1 MKMEVIDLSEIDYD
15 EVLHRIAD
23 VYYSCSIMEQKL
35 MRRILE
41 EVQAN
46 GYSQTLEQL
55 WLVDFKEVPVSISEF
70 ISSPFYMGPVT
81 RNGEAIYPFWKM
93 TLKDIF
99 DAGNKYN
106 EIVLS
111 GATRIG
117 KTSTAVAI
125 LAYMLY
131 RLMLY
136 RNPHEYFKK
145 KEISKFTIGFA
156 NLTKDLA
163 AGVAYREFNDT
174 LHDCP
179 WFLEHGRFSKS
190 DRNFYYIPE
199 GDKIDIVP
207 ASDAAHLLGMQV
219 WAALIDEVNFA
230 RAGMKDINLA
240 KQHMKH
246 IYDTVNARITGTFK
260 LHGEVYGKL
269 LVCSSKNSDSDFLS
283 DHIENQ
289 LNAGNIHMYLVD
301 QPQWKVLPKD
311 MFSEDVFYITIG
323 DRYKRG
329 FVIPKENED
338 EAHFQEYRDQGYE
351 IMEVPIDFLS
361 NFRSDYDIALR
372 DIAGKSV
379 VGAMGFITQESI
391 TPCVAE
397 DRSNPFFQDI
407 IVMGLHDNETLERN
421 FHMEVVPA
429 KLKKGS
435 NHIHIDFAEV
445 SDRVGISSVCQDG
458 TKIIYD
464 PTTEKRV
471 VLPFYRQVFQVAVE
485 SPRGDRMSFQKVIN
499 FIVWLRRNGFR
510 IDLVTTDQYQSS
522 YVRETLNQQ
531 GFETDKVSVD
541 RSEDPYIGLRNLLQD
556 QRIELVKHQLQEDEL
571 VHLQRVNGRIDH
583 PPQNSS
589 GDAATKGV
597 GKDTADALCGATWT
611 HIQNGDKVKPS
622 GQSIAKGIMS
632 VNGLNAR
639 SRIHN
644 TKDTPSIMQTPYIR
658 KR

>member
-1 MKMEVIDLSEIDYD
+1 MDEIDYED
-15 EVLHRIAD
+15 VLHRIST
-23 VYYSCSIMEQKL
+23 VYHSCSAIEQKL
-35 MRRILE
+35 LKKILE
-41 EVQAN
+41 EVGDK
-46 GYSQTLEQL
+46 GYSRTLEQL

-81 RNGEAIYPFWKM
+81 RNGDAVYPFWKETM
-93 TLKDIF
+93 KEIF

-106 EIVLS
+106 EIIFS

-125 LAYMLY
+125 VAYMLY

-156 NLTKDLA
+156 NLTQDLA

-174 LHDCP
+174 LRECP
-179 WFLEHGRFSKS
+179 WFQEHGRFSKS
-190 DRNFYYIPE
+190 ARNFYYIPE
-199 GDKIDIVP
+199 GDKIDILP
-207 ASDAAHLLGMQV
+207 ASDSAHMLGLQIFGC
-219 WAALIDEVNFA
+219 LIDEVNFA
-230 RAGMKDINLA
+230 RAGVKDINLA

-246 IYDTVNARITGTFK
+246 LYDTVNARITGTFK

-289 LNAGNIHMYLVD
+289 LNAGNMNMYLVD
-301 QPQWKVLPKD
+301 RPQWEVLPKE
-311 MFSEDVFYITIG
+311 MFSDTTFYITVG

-329 FVIPKENED
+329 FVIPEENQDTE
-338 EAHFQEYRDQGYE
+338 HFEEYRAQGYE
-351 IMEVPIDFLS
+351 LLEVPKDFLS
-361 NFRSDYDIALR
+361 NFRADYDIALR

-379 VGAMGFITQESI
+379 VGAMGFITQESV
-391 TPCVAE
+391 TPCVAQ
-397 DRSNPFFQDI
+397 DRQNPFFNDI
-407 IVMGLHDNETLERN
+407 VVMGLHDNETLERN
-421 FHMEVVPA
+421 FHLDLVPQH
-429 KLKKGS
+429 LKRCS

-458 TKIIYD
+458 TKIIED
-464 PTTEKRV
+464 VNTGKKIV
-471 VLPFYRQVFQVAVE
+471 MPFYRQVFQIEVE
-485 SPRGDRMSFQKVIN
+485 APRGDRMSFQKVIN
-499 FIVWLRRNGFR
+499 FIVWLRRNGFK

-541 RSEDPYIGLRNLLQD
+541 RSEDPYIALRNLLQD
-556 QRIELVKHQLQEDEL
+556 QRIELIKHQLQEDEL

-583 PPQNSS
+583 PPQGS
-589 GDAATKGV
+589 GGAGEKGI
-597 GKDTADALCGATWT
+597 GKDGSDALCGAVWT
-611 HIQNGDKVKPS
+611 HIMNGDKIRPATKHVV
-622 GQSIAKGIMS
+622 QSITS
-632 VNGLNAR
+632 VNGVNGR
-639 SRIHN
+639 RHVTQNQSG
-644 TKDTPSIMQTPYIR
+644 PSVLKTPYV
-658 KR
+658 KRR